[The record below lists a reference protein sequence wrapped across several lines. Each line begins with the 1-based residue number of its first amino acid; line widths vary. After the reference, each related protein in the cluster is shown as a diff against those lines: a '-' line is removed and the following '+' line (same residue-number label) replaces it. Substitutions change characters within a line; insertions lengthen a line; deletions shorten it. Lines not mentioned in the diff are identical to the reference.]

1 MDSSMEGLVAAIR
14 KHAGFKRLAAYS
26 IKALRKSATPPSSGW
41 VAQADAA
48 FKFGAVEAIRNLVE
62 RNCAAESSDCE
73 ILADASMQLQAIAA
87 AGRGAMLLRQM
98 AGDRAE
104 AAADA
109 LIDWA
114 DRSADADEAA
124 FSAGG
129 EGCADLGANAATGG
143 GWHAARGFWQAVK
156 ASRAGG
162 VLSRDDLAVASA
174 AAEGLAGTLRIC
186 AAQSPTDF
194 IRFGGASIV
203 AAFLPAGSL
212 EDDGTF
218 AVQAPDDALHSP
230 RLLRLALQAM
240 DAATA
245 RARSAAAVLPFLVPG
260 QGASCVASLEPALA
274 ASGAGHSGAAAA
286 SGAASAAKGASGRG
300 AAPGRSPLEALLDGA
315 RVAEG
320 GASENRHLAPAMRTL
335 DRITRLSGAAV
346 LRLRALQAVAR
357 LASAVEWLQQRGGD
371 AGAAAAARAG
381 VRVLSR
387 VLGPDLLALLERAS
401 GRSAGAG
408 SADVPVREAVF
419 SARLLASLTASRG
432 VAERC
437 ALQPGFVSR
446 LVGLLSVGD
455 EPDFR
460 GAAGD
465 NVCAVN
471 GRAREGLCR
480 VAEHIAEASSVA
492 AAALMAEGAVPRL
505 HRLARATVESD
516 DADSDEL
523 RDADGPA
530 ANLAES
536 LQGSALA
543 ALAAIAKCSA
553 PCALAVATSR
563 LPDTS
568 FSGVAGKDAHLS
580 LPVWAARL
588 LADEGEA
595 SVRVGEGA
603 LLLCAALLAWARG
616 HAGASRESGAIRDA
630 VDVDAMTE
638 AGLVAGAV
646 DVLRSRPGGVSVQLA
661 GISLV
666 ADAVAVLGA
675 PGAEEAA
682 DAGVLD
688 VVTVALHGHGVNRS
702 GPFRHVGQSGL
713 SRLESHAGRAS
724 MARGMSFA
732 AVSPGGSSSPGM
744 AGQRRMSRRPSS
756 SVFYGPDGRSASR
769 SGAAWRA
776 AASVNDVPKQ
786 LLDCVLVPPVLDGPA
801 ATSQEDSA
809 VCIAALELAAR
820 IVETTAPPG
829 EEGAALGPAAGE
841 LKRLGVLRAML
852 SASRRAAQ
860 AHLDDALFEGA
871 FVRLVELVVAKRDV
885 WAALCRVS
893 DGTRVLRAR
902 SAAADLFAIADAEM
916 EAAGMA
922 ESTLPTMAE
931 APKAPTAAPADQ
943 KSAADAGDDGR
954 VRGESGEAVGRELVD
969 ELCLLEAVGVSLRLG
984 REMVLARATTVL
996 CRIVTTASTLRGVP
1010 VRRQRGPGRRQ
1021 AAAGASSPSGG
1032 TRSRTGSAS
1041 VDSEL
1046 TEPTQEEV
1054 LQRSQ
1059 SCLARLARLAAPLLV
1074 RRMSVGRG
1082 GAMASSR
1089 DRHVAQALLEGD
1101 SPPSAAEAPA
1111 AAHGTSRESSRPAPF
1126 AASAFTSLVADL
1138 GAKAMA
1144 ASSATWRVAQ
1154 GRPLLRAAIEAA
1166 AEAVAQLR
1174 ASAARSNHDEIR
1186 DQVGRASVVAAI
1198 ARTCLRAMAQRAALR
1213 GCAAGGAAVVCALG
1227 LCGPGRVFDTVSASP
1242 SGLSVAVEAGGVEAV
1257 VAALRAHGPSVA
1269 KSAEGSSFAL
1279 EAACRALAAASVW
1292 EHGAEAA
1299 STRGGTRQVVRE
1311 LAAASEAVSAGR
1323 GSRWFGPEGQRTL
1336 ILLVSVLDGCSD
1348 WPSTAGLLRKQGAV
1362 DAIIATLEAGAP
1374 APQVAEAPAG
1384 GRATHASRSRADG
1397 AGAAGRAGSG
1407 GAGRRG
1413 PGGKAGSINSGGG
1426 DDVASGGG
1434 GGDEDAL
1441 AGPASSASADH
1452 SQAAQD
1458 VMIAVLTKLLDASSV
1473 ETAVKVIEATN
1484 RLCSSGS
1491 LTLANTRL
1499 AAVALTTLRALSGTA
1514 TGRAAPES
1522 VWRRCV
1528 VACSELLHFARAAAS
1543 RRSAGRGGA
1552 AIPRSAVS
1560 VALSAFGPQA
1570 AAVAASVLKDFAP
1583 RGSDTGAGL
1592 MLLQSSAAATPASY
1606 VDVDWA
1612 GTAAAFASRIVAVVS
1627 RHGHAGGSAAAAASG
1642 AGNSAKGSSVASL
1655 EDDADDDVAGGSV
1668 LLAALLDSAASAAL
1682 HGAGAREL
1690 LAGKA
1695 GALVSLRIA
1704 EAVELASAA
1713 DDVGAGEHGQQTAGE
1728 SLAKAAARAARAMA
1742 EAAAGPSVC
1751 GPHVLSAGL
1760 KPRDMLV
1767 QTATSLASAA
1777 RAAMKHSMEAGS
1789 ASVAADSLRTLA
1801 AIAAATSSPKLSVSM
1816 GAMGGAAE
1824 VIQEGGSWAAD
1835 LSRAAA
1841 AATFR
1846 FSGPKETSP
1855 SEAVLRAASRAGCAV
1870 AFATRIGGSLLSD
1883 AKTAIIPLADVRA
1896 AAVSAG
1902 GQPLTSDTTAMGVL
1916 LAVLDGL
1923 RGAQGADSGAPAST
1937 AAADAESSSASQRS
1951 GLRSGVSSPQWGL
1964 SQAFHLIADTLSEER
1979 CRQLADHYVASGQAD
1994 DGSTAE
2000 DVAMEVLE
2008 SLRALLRARGA
2019 RGAVEA
2025 AMALP
2030 DAGTDLLRAGARA
2043 LSALD
2048 GEADDGRPGLSAAV
2062 LQAAGEASRACT
2074 AVMCAVADAESGGAA
2089 AAHAGEGGAGKD
2101 VLSQLGAALGRAS
2114 KAHSSLSGSLRALAA
2129 ALAGEDPD
2137 SLSGAVARHIHI
2149 SMRAA
2154 VSAARAIAAV
2164 IARGSAAAEALVAGL
2179 EADGEE
2185 SDLAG
2190 AAAASAGSSLLGGL
2204 RSELGAGLEQVAG
2217 SLMAGGGGPLTSG
2230 GSAGGEE
2237 AGRLARA
2244 NSARRR
2250 PSSIGGGTL
2259 GAPGGSSAAMLKSLG
2274 QRAVAAAVKSLGNVA
2289 VSAVQASGRLALA
2302 QGSSSASAGRKLRP
2316 TERAKYLGRSAATS
2330 AEWPSAL
2337 PCSSSLSDS
2346 AGCGEAA
2353 GPVSAYEGIDCVV
2366 EGLQCLA
2373 QAPAGARVAD
2383 GPASALASLEPAGSA
2398 ADHLVP
2404 PNSADAA
2411 AVVEAAKG
2419 SIRELCTAPDTAG
2432 PSSSSSS
2439 SLEGAW
2445 AAASR
2450 GLAFVLAALAS
2461 PAVRALGG
2469 GRVVELARSCLGD
2482 IVAAAAADG
2491 AALAAALSSSG
2502 GTEVLGQL
2510 LLAAT
2515 ECAGAETEFGA
2526 ECIWEASGAGEDA
2539 RPSIFASPV
2548 VAVAMQAMQE
2558 GGLPSEASISPA
2570 LWLLARSVVSGALQS
2585 GRAALGPAAAAM
2597 APSADGRFLVG
2608 KVGFEAC
2615 MPAVSSVL
2623 AHGLRPTPPPGCL
2636 VPPAVPR
2643 TSASF
2648 LQAAAA
2654 FSVAMRFAVPCVESE
2669 AIAGSAAS
2677 YDRVVLTLDPAAHG
2691 AIGSCVAACAE
2702 GMLDSHAA
2710 VARRAA
2716 RSAGAKGHDEVERT
2730 AAGLVRL
2737 QGLTVAMLADVVA
2750 HCALDEERF
2759 AAWGGAEAR
2768 SALERSVSIALRLGG
2783 FEAATADSTGSPGAT
2798 SAEAD
2803 SLAEPE
2809 EPLHGGAGA
2818 PGGGAAGSSGSDDAD
2833 GRRIAVHAASRAAC
2847 ALGSLQLLRRACGL
2861 EFSDC
2866 AVDAR
2871 TSARAS
2877 AVAATGAVRLVCL
2890 SLDWHGAEPEFAS
2903 EACRFIADACVA
2915 CAGTGHAPPSAAE
2928 VGADEDDPWDELS
2941 GRLNGAVTATSVRSC
2956 LLNERCLR
2964 SLQSVVSRLGD
2975 SSTRVRVSGGAL
2987 IDALSQVYERRS
2999 ARGFLRAIERATAAL
3014 DALATAL
3021 AALEDV
3027 CEHLPISAVP
3037 VVPPEQIARLVKH
3050 CKSLLADPGPTSAI
3064 LMALARCTDRT
3075 ANTVALCAEGGV
3087 KVAVSAATL
3096 HGARNS
3102 YLADAVSGLVRA
3114 VTIQLDLLP
3123 VVKKAGAVPVLVYL
3137 ADAHNGNNP
3146 DDRGQPLRGFM
3157 RATGLCG
3164 HLVEEDVVASIA
3176 PRRRKARL
3184 STPSQQAAAVAS
3196 TAAAAA
3202 AAGSASSDAA
3212 DGGLS
3217 SAMDLAAEESA
3228 WYESGF
3234 GSALDEEGSDATEE
3248 AAASDA
3254 STGLPLVGDYR
3265 PNARK
3270 SRPGEEESPL
3280 TEPRVTHFCVQALAN
3295 VACDASLDDDP
3306 ASIPGY
3312 GKSPGAELVDGAT
3325 SGVVRIVAAGGV
3337 ELLSRVMQRHM
3348 RRPRLLEDAVCT
3360 LSNLAYTSDAIR
3372 LRIGSTCA
3380 KQVVGLL
3387 RAFSRDAMLFNMAL
3401 RAVGNLTRCDENI
3414 IEVTA
3419 AGAASA
3425 MAVGVEEMVRQG
3437 KWRVIRVAADVVG
3450 NIASFEES
3458 AYTGRASG
3466 VDRARREMRTGE
3478 RRRKRREQK
3487 RIDAGGDAED
3497 SHVARALRAGFPEV
3511 QDAAPLAHWVLAFLG
3526 AEGVVESI
3534 IGAMAAFPTKSSMV
3548 AACFRA
3554 LQAVCEVPSFAA
3566 VAAHGLQGAP
3576 AIVRAMRA
3584 CDYDVSVSERG
3595 LLLLGLLLRCSD
3607 SEARTF
3613 VLDCGTGPLMLSLL
3627 DTHASSPHVVLAAL
3641 QSLDSAGAGSCESHN
3656 HLKEAEA
3663 NELAAIES
3671 RLEVIAEAAMG
3682 NADGGEHDG
3691 VLKAL
3696 GASIGVRHFAF
3707 PKPDV
3712 PDRSVDGAQDALDEA
3727 DESASPFTEGMQML
3741 RSAWEMDAVRS
3752 VMRVVRASLPCLS
3765 RPGTGA
3771 ALQEVQAG
3779 PARSSRS
3786 RGSTADPDEDDASEL
3801 ALAALD
3807 AETAS
3812 VPTQDLRALPS
3823 GETVV
3828 LACMRLLSSWA
3839 RHARLAARVGVAA
3852 AEVASDL
3859 SVLLAADKFSSQD
3872 RASMGERL
3880 KRLQPLQAASEAL
3893 LSMRLKASREG
3904 TSAVEAKGP
3913 LLRQVWLALAVA
3925 ATHPQA
3931 ARACADQGALQAVR
3945 SVPAV
3950 IDADIDALVLLRVA
3964 EALRG
3969 LVCACAPRGWML
3981 KVKRSAGLADDGEL
3995 LDWAEQDG
4003 SEDAAVASAATA
4015 SALDEDLAAAC
4026 AADDGSDQAMR
4037 TCVQESAELV
4047 GVWLATVFALGH
4059 DKFGYTQASS
4069 CVRVARRFRLFQE
4082 TADLDGR
4089 DVATD
4094 GAAAAADAG
4103 SAGAAAVNR
4112 GDPEADA
4119 KAMQL
4124 AEPGVMPW
4132 RQFPRAAIEALAA
4145 GMQADVWFTPTMH
4158 PKAKLKSR
4166 KMALEASEDLSS
4178 LSWSYSSLRFKRALR
4193 WRINLAG
4200 VAAVRLGLPLGKRRR
4215 NVFARNPAPAKSV
4228 SVDGPILPGE
4238 LSHNDSPIP
4247 ASQAAAVGKVAA
4259 EDYVL
4264 AGVATV
4270 LHLEGPNPSA
4280 ARQLFAALAA
4290 LVPFAKAGALPV
4302 PGTVGEHRKKG
4313 KQSVM
4318 RRPSVRGWWAG
4329 GDAAG
4334 AGDSSDDE

>member
-143 GWHAARGFWQAVK
+143 GWHAARGFWHAVK

-300 AAPGRSPLEALLDGA
+300 TAPGRSPLEALLDGA

-1010 VRRQRGPGRRQ
+1010 
-1021 AAAGASSPSGG
+1021 
-1032 TRSRTGSAS
+1032 
-1041 VDSEL
+1041 
-1046 TEPTQEEV
+1046 
-1054 LQRSQ
+1054 
-1059 SCLARLARLAAPLLV
+1059 
-1074 RRMSVGRG
+1074 
-1082 GAMASSR
+1082 
-1089 DRHVAQALLEGD
+1089 
-1101 SPPSAAEAPA
+1101 
-1111 AAHGTSRESSRPAPF
+1111 
-1126 AASAFTSLVADL
+1126 
-1138 GAKAMA
+1138 
-1144 ASSATWRVAQ
+1144 
-1154 GRPLLRAAIEAA
+1154 
-1166 AEAVAQLR
+1166 
-1174 ASAARSNHDEIR
+1174 
-1186 DQVGRASVVAAI
+1186 
-1198 ARTCLRAMAQRAALR
+1198 RAALR

-1384 GRATHASRSRADG
+1384 GRATHASRSHADG

-1413 PGGKAGSINSGGG
+1413 PGGKAGRSNSGGG

-1473 ETAVKVIEATN
+1473 ETAVK
-1484 RLCSSGS
+1484 
-1491 LTLANTRL
+1491 
-1499 AAVALTTLRALSGTA
+1499 
-1514 TGRAAPES
+1514 
-1522 VWRRCV
+1522 
-1528 VACSELLHFARAAAS
+1528 
-1543 RRSAGRGGA
+1543 
-1552 AIPRSAVS
+1552 
-1560 VALSAFGPQA
+1560 A

-1592 MLLQSSAAATPASY
+1592 MLLQSSAAATPASH

-1642 AGNSAKGSSVASL
+1642 AGDSAKGSSVASL

-2101 VLSQLGAALGRAS
+2101 VLSLLGAALGRAS

-2250 PSSIGGGTL
+2250 PSSIGGGML

-2404 PNSADAA
+2404 ANSADAA

-2558 GGLPSEASISPA
+2558 GGMPSEASISPA

-3217 SAMDLAAEESA
+3217 SAMDLAAEEAA

-3584 CDYDVSVSERG
+3584 CDYDVSV
-3595 LLLLGLLLRCSD
+3595 
-3607 SEARTF
+3607 
-3613 VLDCGTGPLMLSLL
+3613 
-3627 DTHASSPHVVLAAL
+3627 
-3641 QSLDSAGAGSCESHN
+3641 
-3656 HLKEAEA
+3656 
-3663 NELAAIES
+3663 
-3671 RLEVIAEAAMG
+3671 IAEAAMG

-3812 VPTQDLRALPS
+3812 MPTQDLRALPS